1 MPRQFMKH
9 SSQAAL
15 HTWVWKWQLVM
26 LRKVREKTGATVA
39 DQVREALTFYFNM
52 QRDARV
58 VTQDDLNAAK
68 EGVSKGAGEEEVQSA
83 TARAT
88 AG

>member
-9 SSQAAL
+9 SSQYAL

-68 EGVSKGAGEEEVQSA
+68 EGVSRRTEEEDAQSA
-83 TARAT
+83 TART
-88 AG
+88 NTG